1 MGALVQDK
9 NNLFI
14 NPYNFVSMTS
24 KVKRDLKYEEK
35 LTGYISCSLKVKEA
49 VVIPNRDNA
58 VEEATKTKGATYD
71 FYNINGNP
79 VIPGSEIRGC
89 IRSVFEAVT
98 PSCFSVINDNI
109 LSHRQSSPSSE
120 IKPGILERHN
130 GRWQI
135 FEARYRDSKRRYKKR
150 EKNLGVSD
158 LHRRWQVNGDEVKID
173 DTYFYKQKNMI
184 SCTDKDVEKFTAALE
199 IYLKNTEDDEKNQD
213 AVDEKRAIINGH
225 IKALD
230 DMKTVNNSDEKIP
243 VFFKSD
249 NGKLLYFSPAQT
261 GRIVFDNSIDDLL
274 GTHSR
279 CTGHDG
285 YCPACSLFGS
295 LGDNK
300 PLASKLR
307 FEDATGVEVKLSDY
321 IVLPELSSPKVSSVE
336 FYSYKEDE
344 QYHTKMWG
352 CDDAGVALRGRKF
365 YFHSKCNLDG
375 CQTFEKRQ
383 IKSQAVLKDSLF
395 EFKLYFDEIDSTQ
408 LKQLL
413 WVLTFGENN
422 INGNMMHKIGAG
434 RPVGFGSVKITVDNI
449 MLRNFDPTCFNYHI
463 EKKCFNDYKDSIN
476 ETDLFESNAIKDMKI
491 IADYNFVNG
500 YNVSYPIADTGE
512 ENKNAKAG
520 HQWFTGNRKPDNTFG
535 EILPKLNDNPEKL
548 QMYSLK
554 PFEIDKEYNA
564 FIYGSYTNKNGWL
577 FVKAIVGGYPI
588 SINSKNL
595 PYKIQN
601 NLNNAIYNK
610 AQITVVYKGINKNK
624 QLKFWVNKY

>member
-24 KVKRDLKYEEK
+24 KVKRDFKADGE

-49 VVIPNRDNA
+49 VVIPNRDKA
-58 VEEATKTKGATYD
+58 VEEATEAKGATYN

-109 LSHRQSSPSSE
+109 LSHRQPSPSST

-130 GRWQI
+130 GRWQV
-135 FEARYRDSKRRYKKR
+135 FEAKYRDSKRRYKEK

-158 LHRRWQVNGDEVKID
+158 LCRRWQVNGDEVKLD
-173 DTYFYKQKNMI
+173 NAYFYKHNGEF
-184 SCTDKDVEKFTAALE
+184 SCSNKDVDKFITALE
-199 IYLKNTEDDEKNQD
+199 IYLKNTEDYEEHQE
-213 AVDEKRAIINGH
+213 AVDEKRDIINGY
-225 IKALD
+225 IKAING
-230 DMKTVNNSDEKIP
+230 MKNVSDSAEKIP
-243 VFFKSD
+243 VFFNISKD
-249 NGKLLYFSPAQT
+249 KILYFSPAQT

-274 GTHSR
+274 GEHSR
-279 CTGHDG
+279 CTGQEG

-300 PLASKLR
+300 PVASKLR
-307 FEDATGVEVKLSDY
+307 FEDAAGVEVKLSDY

-336 FYSYKEDE
+336 FYSYKGKER
-344 QYHTKMWG
+344 YHTKMWG
-352 CDDAGVALRGRKF
+352 YDDTGVALRGRKF
-365 YFHSKCNLDG
+365 YFHSKCNLGG
-375 CQTFEKRQ
+375 CQDFGKRQ
-383 IKSQAVLKDSLF
+383 IRSQAALEGSLF
-395 EFKLYFDEIDSTQ
+395 KFKLYFDKIDSTE

-413 WVLTFGENN
+413 WVLTFGENS
-422 INGNMMHKIGAG
+422 INGNIMHKIGAG
-434 RPVGFGSVKITVDNI
+434 RPVGFGSVKIAVDNI
-449 MLRNFDPTCFNYHI
+449 ILRNFDSDNFNYNI
-463 EKKCFNDYKDSIN
+463 EKKHFNDYKYSID
-476 ETDLFESNAIKDMKI
+476 EADLFESDALKDMKT

-548 QMYSLK
+548 RMYSLK
-554 PFEIDKEYNA
+554 PFEIDKEYTA
-564 FIYGSYTNKNGWL
+564 FIYASYTNKKGL
-577 FVKAIVGGYPI
+577 PVVKAIVGGYPV
-588 SINSKNL
+588 SLNPRHL

-601 NLNNAIYNK
+601 DLDNAIKNK
-610 AQITVVYKGINKNK
+610 SQITVVYKGLNKNK